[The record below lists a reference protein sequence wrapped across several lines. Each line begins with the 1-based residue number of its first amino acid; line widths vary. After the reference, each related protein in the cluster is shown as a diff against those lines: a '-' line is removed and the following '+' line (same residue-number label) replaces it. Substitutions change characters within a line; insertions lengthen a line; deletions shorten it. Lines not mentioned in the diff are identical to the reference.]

1 MRIRH
6 GCTSTILVCLLF
18 TSCGDDKK
26 KDVNT
31 ADALKLVLGHV
42 EENKERLHLQ
52 WVEKYPPGVKAT
64 SLEGDGT
71 FSHECRIFVFSGP
84 RAMPKSGKPARQV
97 GYYMLKFRTETGE
110 WEITSGEVP
119 MGIKLQ
125 RM

>member
-1 MRIRH
+1 MSIRN
-6 GCTSTILVCLLF
+6 GYTITILACLLF
-18 TSCGDDKK
+18 TGCGSNKQTEVDS
-26 KDVNT
+26 
-31 ADALKLVLGHV
+31 AGALKLVQSHV

-64 SLEGDGT
+64 PLEGDGT

-84 RAMPKSGKPARQV
+84 MAMPNSGKPARRT
-97 GYYMLKFRTETGE
+97 GYYVVKFRRDTGE

-119 MGIKLQ
+119 MDIQLK